1 MSVIEGAEVLIP
13 CPDFPASLTY
23 FTDNLG
29 FKVKL
34 ITPADDPSV
43 AVVQGNGLAL
53 RLDRNAKGPAP
64 LLLLTRGN
72 LDDTKDIST
81 TTPPEGIRIKWVEKT
96 TELAI
101 PHLVPSFVL
110 TRRCDTDWVEGRAG
124 MLYRDL
130 VPDCQGGRFICSH
143 IRIPGG
149 GAVPDYVH
157 YHHVHFQMIYCY
169 KGWVQVVYEDQGPPF
184 RVEAGDCIL
193 QPPHIRH
200 RVLSSS
206 SCAEVVEIS
215 CPAQHDTLGDPD
227 LVLPTTNIRP
237 DRLFSGQHFV
247 RYQQA
252 QAKWLPRKQQGW
264 EESDIGF
271 SAATAGLAGASV
283 LRNTQNAELDLESIP
298 GFIFRFIL
306 KGSVEL
312 QVMQDD
318 NSVMRQQLCE
328 EDALVIPE
336 NMSGKLTSPA
346 PGTQILEVSL
356 PTLKSDITHTLCQH
370 DGTNSNGNGE
380 V

>member
-1 MSVIEGAEVLIP
+1 MSLIEGAEVLIP
-13 CPDFPASLTY
+13 CPYNFPASLRY
-23 FTDNLG
+23 FTDSLG

-34 ITPADDPSV
+34 IAPADDPAV
-43 AVVQGNGLAL
+43 AVLQGNGLAL

-64 LLLLTRGN
+64 LLLF
-72 LDDTKDIST
+72 TKSSFDAAKYIST
-81 TTPPEGIRIKWVEKT
+81 AAPPEGIRVEWIEKT
-96 TELAI
+96 TQLRI
-101 PHLVPSFVL
+101 PPLVPSFVL

-157 YHHVHFQMIYCY
+157 YHHIYFQMIYCY

-184 RVEAGDCIL
+184 CMKAGDCVL

-206 SCAEVVEIS
+206 VCAEVIEIS

-227 LVLPTTNIRP
+227 LVLPTTNMQP

-247 RYQQA
+247 LYQQD
-252 QAKWLPRKQQGW
+252 QAKWMPKRQQGW
-264 EESDIGF
+264 EVSDIGF
-271 SAATAGLAGASV
+271 SVATSGLAGASV
-283 LRNTQNAELDLESIP
+283 LGNTKNAELDLDHLS

-312 QVMQDD
+312 QVLQDG
-318 NSVMRQQLCE
+318 NSVMRQRLCE
-328 EDALVIPE
+328 EDTIVIPE
-336 NMSGKLTSPA
+336 NMSGRLTNPA
-346 PGTQILEVSL
+346 PGTQILEVAL
-356 PTLKSDITHTLCQH
+356 PALSDVAVHCQQ
-370 DGTNSNGNGE
+370 DGTIR
-380 V
+380 